1 MTKQMSRSLTINHDL
16 KIVFSIFSGVLT
28 DQALLA
34 QCSETSALPITS
46 EYREL
51 VDLTRVTAITATGHT
66 IRTVASRPSPFSK
79 ALPRI
84 ILVGGPEQYGMGR
97 MAQTYA
103 ELCDSAPFVVV
114 TSKIAAAQL
123 LGVDLNVIP

>member
-1 MTKQMSRSLTINHDL
+1 MPRSLSINHDA
-16 KIVFSIFSGVLT
+16 KIVLSVFSGELT

-34 QCSETSALPITS
+34 QCAETSALPVTS

-51 VDLTRVTAITATGHT
+51 VDLTQVTTITATGQT
-66 IRTVASRPSPFSK
+66 IRAVASRPSPFDK
-79 ALPRI
+79 AVPRV
-84 ILVGGPEQYGMGR
+84 ILVGGSEQYGMGR

-114 TSKIAAAQL
+114 NTKEAAAQL
-123 LGVDLNVIP
+123 LGVDLSVIS

>member
-1 MTKQMSRSLTINHDL
+1 MPRSLSINHL
-16 KIVFSIFSGVLT
+16 AKIVFSIFSGELT

-51 VDLTRVTAITATGHT
+51 VDLTQVTAISATGQT
-66 IRTVASRPSPFSK
+66 IRAVASRPSPFSK
-79 ALPRI
+79 SVPRV
-84 ILVGGPEQYGMGR
+84 ILVGGSEQYGMGR

-103 ELCDSAPFVVV
+103 ELSGSAPFVVV
-114 TSKIAAAQL
+114 TTKEAAAQL
-123 LGVDLNVIP
+123 LGVDLSMIP